1 VTVRNEDNV
10 KVVDLTTN
18 PGTIVAERFIG
29 VQPDTMQLTKTGTL
43 VVGPRGT
50 PAQLALLD
58 TATLTVRF
66 VDLPG
71 HVTTGHQWLSA
82 GDRFTFIAVETPGA
96 IAVVDNEAGRAR
108 ARVPL
113 SGWAATAR
121 GLLRQRGAAAAQRAG
136 EGGDALPGDADVA
149 TRCVRIA
156 PGIAWSRARSTR
168 VLPHPPWWGRAR
180 ASFSSTE
187 A

>member
-1 VTVRNEDNV
+1 
-10 KVVDLTTN
+10 VVDLTTN

-43 VVGPRGT
+43 VVGLRGT

-82 GDRFTFIAVETPGA
+82 GDRFTFITVETPGA
-96 IAVVDNEAGRAR
+96 IAVVDNE
-108 ARVPL
+108 
-113 SGWAATAR
+113 
-121 GLLRQRGAAAAQRAG
+121 QG
-136 EGGDALPGDADVA
+136 ELVREFPYPGGP
-149 TRCVRIA
+149 
-156 PGIAWSRARSTR
+156 
-168 VLPHPPWWGRAR
+168 LPHGVFFDNEVLR
-180 ASFSSTE
+180 
-187 A
+187 